1 MFFPATAES
10 RISVKSTDNCGLST
24 FVRRFRPIYVRCELT
39 IIRGVVDRRAGGA
52 GRVGEANISNMDSW
66 KICVGYSI
74 SEEFLKC
81 KFQSNLS
88 DPNE

>member
-1 MFFPATAES
+1 VE
-10 RISVKSTDNCGLST
+10 
-24 FVRRFRPIYVRCELT
+24 
-39 IIRGVVDRRAGGA
+39 RRAGGA
-52 GRVGEANISNMDSW
+52 GSIGGANISNMDSW

-88 DPNE
+88 DPNECEN